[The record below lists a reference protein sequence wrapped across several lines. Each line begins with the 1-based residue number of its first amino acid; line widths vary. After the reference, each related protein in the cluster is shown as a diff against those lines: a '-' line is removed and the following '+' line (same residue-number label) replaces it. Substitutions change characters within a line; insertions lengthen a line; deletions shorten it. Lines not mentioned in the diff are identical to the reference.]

1 MSQSTLAQFE
11 ERFSQLPI
19 SEQKALLDRL
29 ARRVN
34 AQAGGNGDEDLIA
47 QMAADPDVQREMR
60 EIEREF
66 TSTDDD
72 GLNHS

>member
-34 AQAGGNGDEDLIA
+34 AQTTGEDESLMA
-47 QMAADPDVQREMR
+47 QMAADPDVQRELR
-60 EIEREF
+60 EIEQEF
-66 TSTDDD
+66 SFADAD
-72 GLNHS
+72 GLSHT

>member
-1 MSQSTLAQFE
+1 MSQSILAQFE

-29 ARRVN
+29 SRRVN
-34 AQAGGNGDEDLIA
+34 AQTPGTDEELIT
-47 QMAADPDVQREMR
+47 QMAADPEVQREMR

-66 TSTDDD
+66 AFTDPD
-72 GLNHS
+72 GLNHT

>member
-34 AQAGGNGDEDLIA
+34 AHTAGEDEELIA
-47 QMAADPDVQREMR
+47 QMAADPDVQRELR
-60 EIEREF
+60 EIEQEF
-66 TSTDDD
+66 SSTDAD
-72 GLNHS
+72 GLDHA

>member
-1 MSQSTLAQFE
+1 MSQSILAQFE

-19 SEQKALLDRL
+19 AEQKALLDRL

-34 AQAGGNGDEDLIA
+34 AQTTGGADDLIA
-47 QMAADPDVQREMR
+47 QMAADPEVQREIH

-66 TSTDDD
+66 AFTDAD
-72 GLNHS
+72 GLNHT

>member
-11 ERFSQLPI
+11 ERFRQLPI

-34 AQAGGNGDEDLIA
+34 AQSAGEDEDLIA
-47 QMAADPDVQREMR
+47 QMAADPDVQRELR
-60 EIEREF
+60 EIEQEF
-66 TSTDDD
+66 SSTDAD
-72 GLNHS
+72 GLNHT

>member
-1 MSQSTLAQFE
+1 MSQSTLAQLE
-11 ERFSQLPI
+11 ERFSELPI

-34 AQAGGNGDEDLIA
+34 AKTAGEHEDLIA
-47 QMAADPDVQREMR
+47 EMAADPDVQREMR

-66 TSTDDD
+66 AFTDAD
-72 GLNHS
+72 GLNDS

>member
-1 MSQSTLAQFE
+1 MSQSILAQFE

-29 ARRVN
+29 VRRVN
-34 AQAGGNGDEDLIA
+34 SQADNGDEELLV

-66 TSTDDD
+66 SSADSD
-72 GLNHS
+72 GLNHT

>member
-1 MSQSTLAQFE
+1 MSQATLAQFE
-11 ERFSQLPI
+11 ERFSQLPV

-34 AQAGGNGDEDLIA
+34 AQTTGEDEDLIA
-47 QMAADPDVQREMR
+47 QMAADPEVQREMR

-66 TSTDDD
+66 LFTDAD
-72 GLNHS
+72 GLNHT

>member
-1 MSQSTLAQFE
+1 MSQSILAQFE

-19 SEQKALLDRL
+19 SEQKGLLDRL

-34 AQAGGNGDEDLIA
+34 AQTAGEDEDLIA

-66 TSTDDD
+66 AFTRR
-72 GLNHS
+72 

>member
-1 MSQSTLAQFE
+1 MSQSVLAQLE

-29 ARRVN
+29 ARHVN
-34 AQAGGNGDEDLIA
+34 AQTAGSDEDLIA
-47 QMAADPDVQREMR
+47 QMAVDADVQREMR

-66 TSTDDD
+66 AFTNAD
-72 GLNHS
+72 GLN

>member
-1 MSQSTLAQFE
+1 MSQSTLAQLE
-11 ERFSQLPI
+11 ERFSELPI

-34 AQAGGNGDEDLIA
+34 AQTAGEHEDLIA
-47 QMAADPDVQREMR
+47 EMAADPDVQREMR

-66 TSTDDD
+66 AFTDAD
-72 GLNHS
+72 GLNDS

>member
-34 AQAGGNGDEDLIA
+34 AQTAGEDEDLIA
-47 QMAADPDVQREMR
+47 QMAADPDVQRELR
-60 EIEREF
+60 AIEQEF
-66 TSTDDD
+66 SFTDAD
-72 GLNHS
+72 GLSHT